1 MLVTTIIVIATIT
14 VVITVTMAT
23 TIMLVMAVADN
34 HGGDYNNIYDSCYEN
49 GHDSDGS
56 HGDDRFK
63 IF

>member
-1 MLVTTIIVIATIT
+1 
-14 VVITVTMAT
+14 
-23 TIMLVMAVADN
+23 MLVMAVADN